1 MKLMAAAFLA
11 LVMHDAAAL
20 AQTPSAPAAPGVY
33 RINPG
38 DQIDVYVW
46 GDERLQRS
54 LSVLPDGSFA
64 FPLAGT
70 VQAAG
75 RVPTD
80 VEKELSRLLAPQ
92 YKGEPPQVTISVRQP
107 AGMQIAVIGKVRAP
121 GNFSP
126 TRYVNVLQALAL
138 AGGPTDFADLSN
150 VVVLRHEGERT
161 SVIRA
166 RLGDILKGRPDG
178 GNLANDLPQLRA
190 GDTVVVP

>member
-11 LVMHDAAAL
+11 LVLHGAQAS
-20 AQTPSAPAAPGVY
+20 AQTAGAPTGAGVY

-54 LSVLPDGSFA
+54 LGILPDGSFA

-75 RVPTD
+75 RTPTD
-80 VEKELSRLLAPQ
+80 IEKELSRLLAPQ
-92 YKGEPPQVTISVRQP
+92 YKGEAPQVTISVRQP
-107 AGMQIAVIGKVRAP
+107 AGMQIAVIGKVRSP

-138 AGGPTDFADLSN
+138 AGGPTEFADLSN
-150 VVVLRHEGERT
+150 VIVLRHEGDRT
-161 SVIRA
+161 TVLRA
-166 RLGDILKGRPDG
+166 RVGDVLKGRPG
-178 GNLANDLPQLRA
+178 GNLGSDLPQLKA